1 MDRKLS
7 IKEKAD
13 GEKGNGDRGCQ
24 KRKKQGLDTD
34 NRVLN
39 ATVYSVDVQGTFSI
53 QLDWTPWKIKQFFSL
68 THVP

>member
-39 ATVYSVDVQGTFSI
+39 ATVYSIDVQGTFSI
-53 QLDWTPWKIKQFFSL
+53 QLD
-68 THVP
+68 